1 MPRFTDESTDIQ
13 KELDLDK
20 TRLDELLKK
29 KEEGKATGA
38 DETRISMLENR
49 IEGKEADLRVL
60 GDVRTADVKDRVRV
74 AEERELQERVEELDE
89 TLEDFDAT
97 VERVPRPFKTYE
109 EEADDGYYS

>member
-1 MPRFTDESTDIQ
+1 M
-13 KELDLDK
+13 
-20 TRLDELLKK
+20 LKK

-109 EEADDGYYS
+109 ERSDDG